1 MSTMKKLKYSDI
13 TPEFSLRSLPGEN
26 RGICYAK
33 GAFTPE
39 IIEAIRST
47 EFHTLTLGVGDWLD
61 LRPLIEKGGLRRL
74 SIRSDSVDWAA
85 VSDLPN
91 LISLTVDDGLG
102 SKIPYGE
109 CTSLK
114 TLQCHGSDK
123 YLEQVFDMP
132 NLEYLFIRNLKER
145 DLSRFAGLKNLKKLE
160 LIDARKL
167 ESLDGIEQLTALE
180 DLCLDGKP
188 KLTDVSALNRLP
200 DLKLL
205 EIAGCNHI
213 QWPADLSGLSNLR
226 YVLLKEMKSLESIRM
241 FSQCKLLAFFINYG
255 VPVKDGDIAF
265 LRDLPHL
272 KRLSFPPKKHY
283 NLDFEYLQAE
293 LVSKF
298 GEWPSLREED
308 WYQLR
313 EWYFPQ

>member
-1 MSTMKKLKYSDI
+1 
-13 TPEFSLRSLPGEN
+13 
-26 RGICYAK
+26 
-33 GAFTPE
+33 
-39 IIEAIRST
+39 
-47 EFHTLTLGVGDWLD
+47 LTLGVGDWLD
-61 LRPLIEKGGLRRL
+61 LRPLIEKG
-74 SIRSDSVDWAA
+74 SIRDLMIGYESVDWAA

-109 CTSLK
+109 CRSLK
-114 TLQCHGSDK
+114 TLKCHGSDK

-167 ESLDGIEQLTALE
+167 ESLEGIEHLTTLE

-200 DLKLL
+200 SLKLL

-213 QWPADLSGLSNLR
+213 QWPADLSGLSSLR
-226 YVLLKEMKSLESIRM
+226 HVLFKEMKALGSISM

-265 LRDLPHL
+265 LQDLPHL
-272 KRLSFPPKKHY
+272 KRLSIEPKKHY
-283 NLDFEYLQAE
+283 NLDVGPLIAE
-293 LVSKF
+293 LKDKF
-298 GEWPSLREED
+298 GDWPGYSEED

-313 EWYFPQ
+313 EWYFR